1 MADSVFHKDF
11 KSMPWWWEWWH
22 PTNELSQ
29 DPPRKTDVLVVG
41 AGYGGLSTALE
52 LARSGL
58 EVTVLER
65 GEFGAGASTRNG
77 GGVSGGTTLGKGF
90 SGKGVKSDPEEWKK
104 IMTRML
110 ADAADS
116 LAQVQTVIER
126 EGIECHWRMSGRFSG
141 AFTPRHYAEQ
151 ATKVGTYNASAG
163 LGTYMIPREQQR
175 DEIASDYY
183 YGGMVVERTGQ
194 LHPALYYG
202 GLLKAAHRAGARL
215 CAQCDAEKIERKP
228 KGSGGGFTVLTSKGP
243 IEAREVV
250 IATNGYTGDVTPT
263 LKRRLIPVAS
273 HIIATEELPEDL
285 VKSLI
290 PKGRVVSDTKR
301 VLCYYRQ
308 SPDNKRVIFGGRAR
322 FTQVSPEVSAPVL
335 HGYMLERWPQLGGT
349 KVTHAWTGNVA
360 FAFDFLPHMGMEQGM
375 HYLMACNGSG
385 VAMMSY
391 LGYQTA
397 RKIAGGSNA
406 PINAFDG
413 QAFPT
418 VPLYSGNPWF
428 LPMVGAWYRTRD
440 WWDRV
445 TA

>member
-1 MADSVFHKDF
+1 MAESVFHKDF

-52 LARSGL
+52 LARSGV

-65 GEFGAGASTRNG
+65 GEFGVGASTRNG

-104 IMTRML
+104 VMTRML

-151 ATKVGTYNASAG
+151 AAKVGTYNASAG

-175 DEIASDYY
+175 EEIASDYY

-228 KGSGGGFTVLTSKGP
+228 EGSGGGFIVLTNKGP

-273 HIIATEELPEDL
+273 HIIATEDLPEHAS
-285 VKSLI
+285 KLI
-290 PKGRVVSDTKR
+290 PEMRAVGDTKR
-301 VLCYYRQ
+301 VLTYYRP
-308 SPDNKRVIFGGRAR
+308 SPDGKRLIFGGRAR
-322 FTQVSPEVSAPVL
+322 FTDAPPEVSAPAL
-335 HGYMLERWPQLGGT
+335 YQYMIDRFPQLDGIRI
-349 KVTHAWTGNVA
+349 THVWTGNVA
-360 FAFDFLPHMGMEQGM
+360 FALDYMPHMGTDQGL
-375 HYLMACNGSG
+375 HYLLGCNGNG
-385 VAMMSY
+385 VAMMTY
-391 LGYQTA
+391 LGTQTA
-397 RKIAGGSNA
+397 RRSRAATTRRSTRWTAATSPSTRSTTASRGSC
-406 PINAFDG
+406 P
-413 QAFPT
+413 
-418 VPLYSGNPWF
+418 
-428 LPMVGAWYRTRD
+428 
-440 WWDRV
+440 
-445 TA
+445 

>member
-41 AGYGGLSTALE
+41 AGYGRLSTALE
-52 LARSGL
+52 LARSGV

-65 GEFGAGASTRNG
+65 GEFGVGASTRNG

-104 IMTRML
+104 VMTRML

-151 ATKVGTYNASAG
+151 AAKVGTYNASAG

-175 DEIASDYY
+175 EEIASDYY

-202 GLLKAAHRAGARL
+202 GLLKAAHRAGAKL

-228 KGSGGGFTVLTSKGP
+228 QGPGGGFTVLTSKGP

-250 IATNGYTGDVTPT
+250 IATNGYTGDGTPS
-263 LKRRLIPVAS
+263 LKRRLMPVAS
-273 HIIATEELPEDL
+273 HIIATEEIPEDL
-285 VKSLI
+285 AKSLI
-290 PKGRVVSDTKR
+290 PKGRTISDSKR
-301 VLCYYRQ
+301 VLCYYRL
-308 SPDNKRVIFGGRAR
+308 SPDNQCAIFGGRAR
-322 FTQVSPEVSAPVL
+322 
-335 HGYMLERWPQLGGT
+335 R
-349 KVTHAWTGNVA
+349 
-360 FAFDFLPHMGMEQGM
+360 
-375 HYLMACNGSG
+375 
-385 VAMMSY
+385 
-391 LGYQTA
+391 
-397 RKIAGGSNA
+397 
-406 PINAFDG
+406 
-413 QAFPT
+413 
-418 VPLYSGNPWF
+418 
-428 LPMVGAWYRTRD
+428 
-440 WWDRV
+440 
-445 TA
+445 